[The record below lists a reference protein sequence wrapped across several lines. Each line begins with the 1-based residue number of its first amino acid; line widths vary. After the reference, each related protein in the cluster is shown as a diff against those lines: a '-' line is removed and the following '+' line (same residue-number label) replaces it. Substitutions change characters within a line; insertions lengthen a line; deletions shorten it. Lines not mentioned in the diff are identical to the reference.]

1 MHIKCT
7 NCKKTF
13 QINEKLIPDNGR
25 LLQCG
30 KCDHQWFYNKEKF
43 EETIEKQE
51 VNLNQSFDDDSNLEK
66 KINIKKSN
74 QNETNI
80 LIKPDYEKNNENNK
94 TIKNN
99 KKKQKNNF
107 LKSFLVLIITFVSL
121 IIVVDTFKIQIRIF
135 YPEIDNLLYNFY
147 QTLTDINLFFKDLI
161 K

>member
-13 QINEKLIPDNGR
+13 QIDEKLIPVSGR

-51 VNLNQSFDDDSNLEK
+51 VNLNQSFDDVSNLEK
-66 KINIKKSN
+66 QIKSN
-74 QNETNI
+74 
-80 LIKPDYEKNNENNK
+80 
-94 TIKNN
+94 
-99 KKKQKNNF
+99 KKEQKNKF
-107 LKSFLVLIITFVSL
+107 LKSFLVLVITFVAL
-121 IIVVDTFKIQIRIF
+121 IIVVDTFKIQIKTF
-135 YPEIDNLLYNFY
+135 YPEIDDLLNSLY

-161 K
+161 N

>member
-13 QINEKLIPDNGR
+13 EIDEKLIPDNGR

-66 KINIKKSN
+66 QIKSN
-74 QNETNI
+74 
-80 LIKPDYEKNNENNK
+80 
-94 TIKNN
+94 
-99 KKKQKNNF
+99 KKEQKNNF
-107 LKSFLVLIITFVSL
+107 LKSFLVLVITFVAL
-121 IIVVDTFKIQIRIF
+121 IIVVDTFKIQIKTL
-135 YPEIDNLLYNFY
+135 YPEIDDLLNSLY

>member
-13 QINEKLIPDNGR
+13 EIDKKLIPDNGR

-30 KCDHQWFYNKEKF
+30 KCNHQWFYNKENFKG
-43 EETIEKQE
+43 TIERQE
-51 VNLNQSFDDDSNLEK
+51 VNLKQSVDEDNNLEK
-66 KINIKKSN
+66 QIKIKTSDQIKSK
-74 QNETNI
+74 I
-80 LIKPDYEKNNENNK
+80 LIKPEYEQNNEHNK
-94 TIKNN
+94 TTKRN

-107 LKSFLVLIITFVSL
+107 LKTFLVLIITFVAL
-121 IIVVDTFKIQIRIF
+121 IIIVDTFKIQIKTF
-135 YPEIDNLLYNFY
+135 YPEIDDLLNSLY

>member
-7 NCKKTF
+7 NCKKSF
-13 QINEKLIPDNGR
+13 EIDEKLIPDNGR

-43 EETIEKQE
+43 KKSIDKQE
-51 VNLNQSFDDDSNLEK
+51 VSLKQSDGEDNNLEK
-66 KINIKKSN
+66 QINIKKSD
-74 QNETNI
+74 QIESNI
-80 LIKPDYEKNNENNK
+80 LIKPDYEKNIENNG
-94 TIKNN
+94 TVISN

-107 LKSFLVLIITFVSL
+107 LKTFLVLIISFVAL
-121 IIVVDTFKIQIRIF
+121 IIIVDTFKIQIKTF
-135 YPEIDNLLYNFY
+135 YPEIDDLLNSLY

>member
-13 QINEKLIPDNGR
+13 QIDEKLIPVSGR

-51 VNLNQSFDDDSNLEK
+51 VNLKQSVDEDNNLEK
-66 KINIKKSN
+66 QIKIKTSDQIKSK
-74 QNETNI
+74 I
-80 LIKPDYEKNNENNK
+80 LIKPEYEQNNEHNNTTK
-94 TIKNN
+94 RN

-107 LKSFLVLIITFVSL
+107 LKTFLVLIITFVAL
-121 IIVVDTFKIQIRIF
+121 IIIVDTFKIQIKTF
-135 YPEIDNLLYNFY
+135 YPEIDDLLNSLY